1 MARLH
6 SPPIN
11 IGGLTLPQ
19 CANWAE
25 NRHTGQ
31 RLVEELR
38 VAHGDGSD
46 TKFLKTI
53 AKAGVHLILLQ

>member
-1 MARLH
+1 
-6 SPPIN
+6 
-11 IGGLTLPQ
+11 LPQ